1 MAVHSSTLAWRIPGT
16 EAPGGLQSWGRRVRH
31 DQDDLRNTA
40 AMDRLPRRAGPGP
53 PTANLRLLELTG
65 LLRPLQGQAQVHPQ
79 KPSLHHTPHPQA
91 PACLTRRCSSQTFQF
106 YQVPCFNLALGCL
119 AWCSAW
125 RVCAGYILQSVPC
138 DTGSTCSRPGPAL
151 LCFIPDALDLMSKS
165 YHRFY
170 IMHLKS

>member
-1 MAVHSSTLAWRIPGT
+1 MAAHSSTLAWRIPGT

-91 PACLTRRCSSQTFQF
+91 PACLTHRCSSHTFQVLSF
-106 YQVPCFNLALGCL
+106 KCHALLYLWVALPGAVPGVYRLDTFLNPFLVIQAPHAQGRGLL
-119 AWCSAW
+119 CSAL
-125 RVCAGYILQSVPC
+125 YQ
-138 DTGSTCSRPGPAL
+138 T
-151 LCFIPDALDLMSKS
+151 
-165 YHRFY
+165 H
-170 IMHLKS
+170 